1 MSTCSN
7 NVADATGEPGCP
19 YRGLVGQ
26 VIKHKGV
33 AQATDV
39 EGLNHE
45 SLYKAIT
52 VRGNPGDASS
62 IC

>member
-1 MSTCSN
+1 MPTCSN

-39 EGLNHE
+39 DGLNHE
-45 SLYKAIT
+45 SLYKVINSP
-52 VRGNPGDASS
+52 RQPR
-62 IC
+62 